1 MSLKLSNHGV
11 GDSVR
16 NNKMARRLIVV
27 PKQKNDMSM
36 FDRNIWGTRRGNGGG
51 LPERTQPHACDGDEG

>member
-1 MSLKLSNHGV
+1 MGA

-27 PKQKNDMSM
+27 IPKQKNDMSM
-36 FDRNIWGTRRGNGGG
+36 FDRNIWRTRRGNGG